1 MSDVDVC
8 AESRRRR
15 AGKAREGGGER
26 EPESQGAREAKVRKS
41 DSERLRMRA
50 LAVGETPASSGITIL
65 LRKRGPTSWCN
76 RLTCRSDGCIVLGVG
91 KGDTERKRER
101 EQVYIRVLQRV

>member
-41 DSERLRMRA
+41 NSERLRVRA
-50 LAVGETPASSGITIL
+50 LAVGET
-65 LRKRGPTSWCN
+65 
-76 RLTCRSDGCIVLGVG
+76 CI
-91 KGDTERKRER
+91 ERDDDIVEEAGTNKL
-101 EQVYIRVLQRV
+101 V